1 MLAMEVIEIGSDV
14 TIDNDIPAIVTA
26 LEVRGA
32 EHLLTY
38 QVTWWDER
46 TRKVEWV
53 TPREVKATQ
62 AKRRTLQFKQAS

>member
-1 MLAMEVIEIGSDV
+1 MKELEVIEIGSSVMLDGE
-14 TIDNDIPAIVTA
+14 IPATVTG

-46 TRKVEWV
+46 SRKSEWV
-53 TPREVKATQ
+53 TPRAKAPRVYKTSIR
-62 AKRRTLQFKQAS
+62 KRR

>member
-1 MLAMEVIEIGSDV
+1 MTIEVIEIGSEI

-26 LEVRGA
+26 VEIRGS

-46 TRKVEWV
+46 TRKSEWV
-53 TPREVKATQ
+53 TPQEVKASQ
-62 AKRRTLQFKQAS
+62 SKRRTLQFMKAS